1 LTQCPQIVALLSDMG
16 GSSQD
21 CVGMAK
27 AKGRELIACH
37 DCGEGVS
44 FSAASCPH
52 CGSTEPVGPYLHS
65 RRELR
70 KLRGEA
76 ANDHR
81 LVIVTLACCCLGVVY
96 GAVMGP
102 GGAASF
108 WQGLGY
114 GFVGA
119 VIGVP
124 AAFII
129 NVTRHW
135 LD

>member
-1 LTQCPQIVALLSDMG
+1 
-16 GSSQD
+16 
-21 CVGMAK
+21 MAQ

-37 DCGEGVS
+37 DCGGGVS
-44 FSAASCPH
+44 FTAASCPH
-52 CGSTEPVGPYLHS
+52 CGSTDAPRPYVHS

-70 KLRGEA
+70 KLRVEA
-76 ANDHR
+76 TNDRR
-81 LVIVTLACCCLGVVY
+81 LIIVTLACCCLGFAY

-102 GGAASF
+102 GGPASL
-108 WQGLGY
+108 WGGLSY

-135 LD
+135 FD

>member
-1 LTQCPQIVALLSDMG
+1 MG
-16 GSSQD
+16 
-21 CVGMAK
+21 ATTR
-27 AKGRELIACH
+27 RELIACH

-44 FSAASCPH
+44 FTAASCPH
-52 CGSTEPVGPYLHS
+52 CGSTEPVGPYVHS

-70 KLRGEA
+70 KLRVEA
-76 ANDHR
+76 ANDRR
-81 LVIVTLACCCLGVVY
+81 LVIVTLACCALGIVY

-108 WQGLGY
+108 WGGLAY

-135 LD
+135 FD